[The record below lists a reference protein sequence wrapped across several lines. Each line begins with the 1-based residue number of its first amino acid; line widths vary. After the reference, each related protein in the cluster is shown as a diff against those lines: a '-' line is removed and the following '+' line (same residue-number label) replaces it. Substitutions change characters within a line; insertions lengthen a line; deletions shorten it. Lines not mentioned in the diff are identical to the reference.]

1 MIRTQ
6 TRTSSIYSADDPLAL
21 AIKPPPSESDIERQ
35 QRIAKELEA
44 KLVSDRIDEELR
56 LERETKKKQNM
67 QVKVCISCLVTNY
80 IFAFSPW
87 SISGISGDALL
98 VEYDATLPTSNVE

>member
-67 QVKVCISCLVTNY
+67 QVKVCT
-80 IFAFSPW
+80 
-87 SISGISGDALL
+87 
-98 VEYDATLPTSNVE
+98 